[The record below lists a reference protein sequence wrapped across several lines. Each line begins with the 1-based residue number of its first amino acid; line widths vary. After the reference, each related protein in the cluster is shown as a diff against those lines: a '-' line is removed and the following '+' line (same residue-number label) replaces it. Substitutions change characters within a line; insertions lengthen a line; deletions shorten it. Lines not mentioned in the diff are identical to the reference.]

1 MAGHVLLL
9 LPKGERGRE
18 RETERGRESE
28 REERKEREKEG
39 RRGREYSK
47 RSRREAKT
55 KLRGYSDFKKRA
67 SRLLFCLSPCRSLH
81 LSITL
86 YVDIHCACV
95 VLHGGTVLYGN
106 ASAEHDLKRKAYEKT
121 IPTMLLYVFHRAN
134 HPAIAVIGLFR
145 KSSRYKQTYW
155 NRWRTGTGSQIAHP
169 DQASVVGSWNR
180 VHHVFRSPNVPV
192 TSFQ

>member
-47 RSRREAKT
+47 RPRGNAKP
-55 KLRGYSDFKKRA
+55 KLRGYRYFKTRA
-67 SRLLFCLSPCRSLH
+67 SRLLLCLSPDRSIY
-81 LSITL
+81 LSHTL
-86 YVDIHCACV
+86 QVDMHCASV

-106 ASAEHDLKRKAYEKT
+106 ASAEHGLKRKAYEKNNPDHAALH
-121 IPTMLLYVFHRAN
+121 ISPCGSISNCCHRT
-134 HPAIAVIGLFR
+134 LR
-145 KSSRYKQTYW
+145 KSNGYRQAYW
-155 NRWRTGTGSQIAHP
+155 NRWCTGTCTQITSQFIISA
-169 DQASVVGSWNR
+169 
-180 VHHVFRSPNVPV
+180 V
-192 TSFQ
+192 TITIKGCLAN

>member
-47 RSRREAKT
+47 RPRGEAKP
-55 KLRGYSDFKKRA
+55 KLRGYRYFKNRA
-67 SRLLFCLSPCRSLH
+67 SRLLLCLSPDRSIY
-81 LSITL
+81 LSHTL
-86 YVDIHCACV
+86 QVDMHCASV

-106 ASAEHDLKRKAYEKT
+106 ASAEHGLKRKTYEKNN
-121 IPTMLLYVFHRAN
+121 PHHELYIFHRADQS
-134 HPAIAVIGLFR
+134 AIAVIGLSASR
-145 KSSRYKQTYW
+145 MDIDKLIGIAGALEHVPKSPHS
-155 NRWRTGTGSQIAHP
+155 SSSAL
-169 DQASVVGSWNR
+169 
-180 VHHVFRSPNVPV
+180 
-192 TSFQ
+192 